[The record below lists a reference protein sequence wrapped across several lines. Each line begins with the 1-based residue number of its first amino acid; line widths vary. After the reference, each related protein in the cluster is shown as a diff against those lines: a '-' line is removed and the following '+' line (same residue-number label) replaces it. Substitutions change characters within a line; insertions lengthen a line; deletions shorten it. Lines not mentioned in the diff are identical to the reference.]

1 MRAVLLTGHV
11 FKAGENLTVTG
22 ETHHHLANVIRLEKT
37 EQVLLLNG
45 VGGRAQASVLE
56 ITKKEIH
63 FQLIEVGLDQRGDQ
77 LDVLLLI
84 PKKEA
89 LESMLK
95 AATEMGVGRIF
106 LIKGQ
111 RSPEKLPEERR
122 VQALL
127 QSALEQSNNPWLP
140 EVTAL
145 GKMSEVTPGQYGE
158 ILMMDVASDESKAAQ
173 KVRIAGQKTLLVVG
187 PEGGYSPEERAM
199 ILSWPQ
205 TRIIT
210 LPTPILRAPTALIAG
225 LGWCHARA

>member
-11 FKAGENLTVTG
+11 FKAGENLTVMG

-56 ITKKEIH
+56 ITKKEIQ

-140 EVTAL
+140 EVMAL
-145 GKMSEVTPGQYGE
+145 GKMREVTPGQYGE

>member
-63 FQLIEVGLDQRGDQ
+63 FQLNEVGLDQRGDQ

-140 EVTAL
+140 EVRAL
-145 GKMSEVTPGQYGE
+145 GKMSEVTPVQYGE
-158 ILMMDVASDESKAAQ
+158 ILMMDVTSDESKAAQ

-205 TRIIT
+205 SRIIT

>member
-11 FKAGENLTVTG
+11 FKTGLNLSVTG
-22 ETHHHLANVIRLEKT
+22 ETHHHLANVVRLEKT

-45 VGGRAQASVLE
+45 VGGKAKAAVLE
-56 ITKKEIH
+56 ISKREIQ
-63 FQLIEVGLDQRGDQ
+63 FQLTEADQVPRGEPLDI
-77 LDVLLLI
+77 LILI

-106 LIKGQ
+106 LVKGQ

-127 QSALEQSNNPWLP
+127 QSALEQSNNPWMP
-140 EVTAL
+140 EVIECNSISDARPDKYT
-145 GKMSEVTPGQYGE
+145 E
-158 ILMMDVASDESKAAQ
+158 ILMMDVLVDETKAAG
-173 KVRIAGQKTLLVVG
+173 KVRIAGQKTLLLVG

>member
-11 FKAGENLTVTG
+11 FKSGETLSVTG
-22 ETHHHLANVIRLEKT
+22 EVHHHLANVIRLEKT

-45 VGGRAQASVLE
+45 VGGKAQASVLE
-56 ITKKEIH
+56 ITKKEIQ
-63 FQLIEVGLDQRGDQ
+63 FKLTEVELVPRGDQ

-95 AATEMGVGRIF
+95 AATEMGVGRI
-106 LIKGQ
+106 LLVKGQ

-140 EVTAL
+140 EVIGF
-145 GKMSEVTPGQYGE
+145 GKMSEANLELYGE
-158 ILMMDVASDESKAAQ
+158 ILLMDVVEEASKAAQ
-173 KVRIAGQKTLLVVG
+173 KVRMAGQKTLLLVG

-199 ILSWPQ
+199 ILGWPQ
-205 TRIIT
+205 TRIVT